1 MHFSLHFT
9 SSFVTFKKSSVL
21 NLWTR
26 TILGIIIKEKMKE
39 KMKDT
44 IVDGVCS
51 DEDKD
56 KKENS
61 EKKPRKNDFKDS
73 GINYWGDFINP
84 FTPGYNSYKP
94 WIY

>member
-1 MHFSLHFT
+1 MHFSLQFT

-51 DEDKD
+51 DENKD
-56 KKENS
+56 NEGK
-61 EKKPRKNDFKDS
+61 KKPRKKDFKDS

-84 FTPGYNSYKP
+84 WTPGYDSYKP

>member
-1 MHFSLHFT
+1 ME
-9 SSFVTFKKSSVL
+9 
-21 NLWTR
+21 N
-26 TILGIIIKEKMKE
+26 
-39 KMKDT
+39 T

-84 FTPGYNSYKP
+84 WTPGYDSYKP